1 MGSFPAA
8 DFTYQL
14 CLTAI
19 RDSEEKYKKLKKKK
33 KVSIWD
39 VGQLAG
45 DIEWCV
51 LIKSDSQALVVIV
64 TLTILLFLL
73 QK

>member
-1 MGSFPAA
+1 M
-8 DFTYQL
+8 
-14 CLTAI
+14 
-19 RDSEEKYKKLKKKK
+19 KKKK
-33 KVSIWD
+33 FVFIWD
-39 VGQLAG
+39 EGQLAG

-64 TLTILLFLL
+64 TLTSLLFWL